1 MNKLMLGTA
10 LMLGAFSLGNAAQN
24 QTEPQ
29 HNMGPHNMGPM
40 LQMMQNCPM
49 KVEGVKVAVADTTNG
64 IAVTI
69 TTESGNVGELRRRV
83 ELMATMHSPNGDK
96 PAMMRNRMIAG
107 AAKFE
112 EVENGAR
119 LTLTPKDPAQ
129 LEAFRKQVREHAQRM
144 EKGDCSMMQGMM
156 GGIQQQE
163 SAPPEYGHDSHHPQ

>member
-1 MNKLMLGTA
+1 MNKVMFGTA
-10 LMLGAFSLGNAAQN
+10 LMLGAFSLVSAAQN

-29 HNMGPHNMGPM
+29 HNMGPMM
-40 LQMMQNCPM
+40 QMMQNCPM
-49 KVEGVKVAVADTTNG
+49 KVAGVKVAVADTTDG

-69 TTESGNVGELRRRV
+69 TTESGNVDELRRRV
-83 ELMATMHSPNGDK
+83 ELMATMHSPNGDQ

-107 AAKFE
+107 SVKFE

-129 LEAFRKQVREHAQRM
+129 LEAFRKQVREHAKRM

-156 GGIQQQE
+156 GGIQQQKP
-163 SAPPEYGHDSHHPQ
+163 APTEFGHDSHHPQ